1 MQFPIEDVVRNVRHF
16 LTSVRRVTGNS
27 RDPDSDRRG
36 KASGAPGMAFPCV
49 PRCLPNSMSSDQD

>member
-27 RDPDSDRRG
+27 KDADSDRKG
-36 KASGAPGMAFPCV
+36 KATGAPGMRFPVCT
-49 PRCLPNSMSSDQD
+49 RLSS

>member
-36 KASGAPGMAFPCV
+36 KASGAPGMRFPLST
-49 PRCLPNSMSSDQD
+49 PLSS